1 MTAPIYPA
9 SLDVSAGQP
18 TSYLQYNR
26 LRADALRFGAVASDA
41 VPLGQ
46 FLNRYI
52 SGLQLVSIPTNR
64 LRVPVDPL
72 FPPTLMIN
80 GYMCQAAAQVDLPS
94 NSFSGPSA
102 TWYVFANRVPGSSAF
117 TLSVNTNPAESVDQ
131 RLIGS
136 CRWDGLALDDT
147 SIVTYQ
153 GILGGSRVEVITL
166 HGQNTYTTST
176 SYNGS
181 LVCRQRLNLS
191 LLKQGAKT
199 AYLVANLIASSGT
212 AYARLYDT
220 TNSTTIIEMSSTS
233 TALTNIIKSG
243 DLISALPGAEVETRF
258 EIKSSGSRVDCT
270 WAALTLEY

>member
-1 MTAPIYPA
+1 MSAPVYP
-9 SLDVSAGQP
+9 SSQDVSAGQP

-26 LRADALRFGAVASDA
+26 LRADALRMGASAADA

-64 LRVPVDPL
+64 LRVPIDPL
-72 FPPTLMIN
+72 FPPTIMIN
-80 GYMCQAAAQVDLPS
+80 GYMCQAQDQVDLPS

-102 TWYVFANRVPGSSAF
+102 TWYVFANRVPGSSSF
-117 TLSVNTNPAESVDQ
+117 TLSVNTNAAEGVDS

-136 CRWDGLALDDT
+136 CRWDGTALDAT

-153 GILGGSRVEVITL
+153 GILSGSRMEVITL
-166 HGQNTYTTST
+166 HGQNTYTTSST
-176 SYNGS
+176 YSAT
-181 LVCRQRLNLS
+181 LICRHRLNLN

-199 AYLVANLIASSGT
+199 AYLVANLIAASGT

-220 TNSTTIIEMSSTS
+220 TNSTTIIEISTTS
-233 TALTNIIKSG
+233 TALTNIVKTG
-243 DLISALPGAEVETRF
+243 DLMSALPGADVETRF
-258 EIKSSGSRVDCT
+258 EIKTSGSRADCT
-270 WAALTLEY
+270 WAALTFEY